1 MKKDVL
7 ENALGKIEDSYWTE
21 AVEYETKKKKFR
33 RKAVSVG
40 MRRVAAVLVAV
51 LGIGTLST
59 YAYEKVLKDTKLFH
73 GLAYTG
79 GGDLEAMES
88 SEGFT
93 IDDPEYVVSEIVT
106 GDEATGWIE
115 KKVEKDKDADGTD
128 EAGTQTTYT
137 YASYDDAIDGSGM
150 KKLFE
155 DLPGKPTLVTVV
167 DKNIHHQDMN
177 FHAINLDSFYSYK
190 DGMFCIMQRD
200 FKDIAVAAD
209 PVFFATVSNT
219 ENVRKY
225 TNGRGVTFTL
235 VDGTANLTMEGFSVA
250 QETKLTSV
258 LLCSEEALGEIQF
271 KGLSDKDIQ
280 RVLDSYTKSYG
291 H

>member
-1 MKKDVL
+1 MKKDVI
-7 ENALGKIEDSYWTE
+7 ENALGQIEDSYWTE
-21 AVEYETKKKKFR
+21 AVEYETKKKEFR

-59 YAYEKVLKDTKLFH
+59 YAYEKVLKDTKFFH

-79 GGDLEAMES
+79 GGDLETMES

-93 IDDPEYVVSEIVT
+93 IEDPEYVVSEIVT

-115 KKVEKDKDADGTD
+115 KKVEKDKNAAGIGA
-128 EAGTQTTYT
+128 AGTQTTYT
-137 YASYDDAIDGSGM
+137 YASYDDAIEGSGM

-167 DKNIHHQDMN
+167 DKNIHHEDMD
-177 FHAINLDSFYSYK
+177 FHLINLDSLYSYE

-200 FKDIAVAAD
+200 LKDIAVASD
-209 PVFFATVSNT
+209 PFYFATVSNT

-225 TNGRGVTFTL
+225 TNGKGVTFTL
-235 VDGTANLTMEGFSVA
+235 VDGTANLTVEGFSVA

-258 LLCSEEALGEIQF
+258 LICSEEVMSEIQF
-271 KGLSDKDIQ
+271 WGLNDKVIQ
-280 RVLDSYTKSYG
+280 RVLDCFFVP
-291 H
+291 

>member
-1 MKKDVL
+1 MKKDVI
-7 ENALGKIEDSYWTE
+7 ENALGQIEDSYWTE
-21 AVEYETKKKKFR
+21 AVEYETKKKEFR

-59 YAYEKVLKDTKLFH
+59 YAYEKVLKDTKFFH

-79 GGDLEAMES
+79 GGDLETMES

-93 IDDPEYVVSEIVT
+93 IEDPEYVVSEIVT

-115 KKVEKDKDADGTD
+115 KKVEKDKNAAGIGA
-128 EAGTQTTYT
+128 AGTQTTYT
-137 YASYDDAIDGSGM
+137 YASYDDAIEGSGM

-167 DKNIHHQDMN
+167 DKNIHHEDMD
-177 FHAINLDSFYSYK
+177 FHLINLDSLYSYE

-200 FKDIAVAAD
+200 LKDIAVASD
-209 PVFFATVSNT
+209 LLYFATVSNT

-225 TNGRGVTFTL
+225 TNGKGVTFTL

-258 LLCSEEALGEIQF
+258 LICSEEVMSEIQF
-271 KGLSDKDIQ
+271 LGLNDKVIQ
-280 RVLDSYTKSYG
+280 RVLDCFFVP
-291 H
+291 

>member
-1 MKKDVL
+1 MKKDII
-7 ENALGKIEDSYWTE
+7 ENALGQIEDSYWTE
-21 AVEYETKKKKFR
+21 AVEYETKNKEFR

-40 MRRVAAVLVAV
+40 MCRVAAVLVAV

-79 GGDLEAMES
+79 GGDLQAMDPD
-88 SEGFT
+88 EGFT

-106 GDEATGWIE
+106 GDEA
-115 KKVEKDKDADGTD
+115 
-128 EAGTQTTYT
+128 GTQTTYT
-137 YASYDDAIDGSGM
+137 YASYDDAIEGSGM

-177 FHAINLDSFYSYK
+177 FHLINLDSLYSYE

-225 TNGRGVTFTL
+225 TNGKGVTFTL